1 MTEASLSVP
10 PQRCLSQLYKAH
22 FGGCLDDEL
31 ASSKA
36 WKTRRENDNGCKPWV
51 THQALE
57 GALTGL

>member
-1 MTEASLSVP
+1 M
-10 PQRCLSQLYKAH
+10 
-22 FGGCLDDEL
+22 DNEL

-36 WKTRRENDNGCKPWV
+36 WKTRRENDSGCKPWV